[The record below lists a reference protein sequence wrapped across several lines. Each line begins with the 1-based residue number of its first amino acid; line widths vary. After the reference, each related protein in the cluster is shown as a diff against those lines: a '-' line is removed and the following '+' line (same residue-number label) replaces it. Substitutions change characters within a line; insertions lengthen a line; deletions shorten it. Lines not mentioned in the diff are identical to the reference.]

1 MQGVSWKGLAA
12 GHKPAKWRDSFFAEY
27 YKELGN
33 VPACYAIRS
42 PTHKLVKYPGH
53 PEWTEVFD
61 LSADPY
67 EVKNLASDE
76 RLINKLAEQLARLAK
91 GCGPYGAEGHSSA
104 EIATGRVADHRYS
117 RPPMAT
123 EKNYKKPQSLRE
135 DNHNAPESS
144 AAGAKSLLHR
154 SQQRDSQTEFCDQTL
169 HGFTGSGKKLVRLTL
184 VNRRTVWLVKYTGQL
199 SADGASNSRTQRVI
213 FGKR

>member
-1 MQGVSWKGLAA
+1 MAA

-67 EVKNLASDE
+67 LVKNLASDE

-91 GCGPYGAEGHSSA
+91 DVGYTEPKVTAAPKSPQAALPIIDTHVHLWRPRKTTRNPNRFVRTITTLRNHRQLEPNPCSIAANSA
-104 EIATGRVADHRYS
+104 TV
-117 RPPMAT
+117 
-123 EKNYKKPQSLRE
+123 KQSFAIKHFM
-135 DNHNAPESS
+135 D
-144 AAGAKSLLHR
+144 SLDLAR
-154 SQQRDSQTEFCDQTL
+154 S
-169 HGFTGSGKKLVRLTL
+169 
-184 VNRRTVWLVKYTGQL
+184 W
-199 SADGASNSRTQRVI
+199 
-213 FGKR
+213 